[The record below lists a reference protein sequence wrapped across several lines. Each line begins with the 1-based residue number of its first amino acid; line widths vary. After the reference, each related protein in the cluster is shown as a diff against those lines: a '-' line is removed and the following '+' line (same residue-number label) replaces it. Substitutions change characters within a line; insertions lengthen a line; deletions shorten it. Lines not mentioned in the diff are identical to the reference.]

1 MTRAASRELLTGQRR
16 VIMTTKTMMMIRAR
30 VLGNYPRTNQRD
42 QEAQKHDRGRD
53 ILTFAQDTPPHSKR
67 QPTNLTPKNVTP
79 TQQNSGSSGNNTK
92 SQNNHH
98 WITPGSFLYRTYYN
112 QPYRILWKNF
122 ETEDSSRKEE
132 AEQEERLD
140 GWELILGSKDE
151 PQLGID
157 TDEDNEREEEGE
169 DEGDDEEEGD
179 LDEEETVNIRGRGHS
194 NREFVQNLT
203 MSSGSR
209 TFGKNLFQ
217 KISKKMNSLS
227 QRHHNR
233 SFSAPQKNHRR
244 LGLESIFHQK
254 PSSSS
259 SPSPSSEQ
267 FNEVNDQPG
276 DKQITQN
283 QETHNNQSLT
293 INLPISPTLS
303 DQAVISKPLN
313 KFETVA
319 NILNL
324 SILSV
329 SPGVKFPLPYSLE
342 QLLQIQCPEMK
353 QGLQDDP
360 KSIVER
366 SRIGLSLM
374 MKNNVSIEGFLR
386 HQSIQFLLQRV
397 VIDSYNQS
405 IKRVENLDWNCWK
418 YYDRHCSNLR
428 NKTLKGILSGTLQEV
443 ILKLFKTLDLSDDL
457 NTSENENEI
466 LVLTH
471 NNSRISISLQEDK
484 DCILLSAADELNS
497 HIFVSSVIKT
507 SRLYEVKFPKSID
520 FNLLELIKEDDCEE
534 ENNGEDVAQLRN
546 EIEEFFDSLFD
557 RVLMIDD
564 LLGKYE
570 ERFEKTSTNSLDDS
584 LERSLTKG
592 DGTIESCEHL
602 SQQYKVQDSDRI
614 SLDLPEPRVLIPF
627 YAQEGHHA
635 LPADNSVIVRER
647 ELASVVAF
655 TLSSGDYKRQFQSYQ
670 EPSRRPI
677 YGAASK
683 AHSYHLPT
691 LNAPI
696 DRPNTQTKR
705 DFSLPILSSQAM
717 LDATSPT
724 FLQAQVNLLAD
735 KLFSDPD
742 DELGKFGK
750 NCDYS
755 SQIGYRKPPR
765 AGRSILSLK
774 GLSNQRSFDM
784 GSLRSLVSSR
794 VTSPNPNYEVDPLA
808 QAGQSVDIQD
818 GEDRVL
824 NELIKSSEPSS
835 TALSSTLQQS
845 SVPPAPVA
853 ALLSR
858 TGRSDPSTVSISHM
872 QTLGV
877 VESSSKGKSQRI
889 KLKSRSSH
897 QSPNTILLSDRETS
911 GTEEEGVGLG
921 ERWKLKK
928 DELEESSIET
938 LSDENENF
946 LTEAEKTPPT
956 NKLLNQANNGNSS
969 HQGNLTTPNS
979 TTSTPSSRLISPFQ
993 GFWKT
998 SKGSG
1003 RHRIGSGTEGEE
1015 GDDEEELV
1023 VTEEEDQEDFV
1034 RKMKKTKTKADQEGE
1049 TPHIKYKLD
1058 HGSKEI
1064 SCTVWY
1070 ADEFERLRRG
1080 LGLNEEELIKSL
1092 SRSKDYEP
1100 VGGKSRSK
1108 FIISKDSK
1116 FILKGLINDNY
1127 WNESERESLLE
1138 LLPNYFNYL
1147 FKGQDDD
1154 EKDDEEKHENGH
1166 HPSYGCSG
1174 GMMVKILG
1182 YYSIKVKTKK
1192 NYEKEDLKEKQEEA
1206 EVSYNSDV
1214 DRSTVDH
1221 NLDKDKLNK
1230 TLDGEEEDYIL
1241 MENIFFGKN
1250 IERKFDLKG
1259 ISNRFCKEN
1268 KKYDSDQEKLK
1279 FHTRKDGEGTKDAVD
1294 KGEKSIFEI
1303 HFGREIFE
1311 KNFTGWDGNWIA
1323 GFNLAKMIES
1333 KSKRVFKSYYYSN
1346 TNENNSMKNPKVS
1359 LATSSMATVKGRLY
1373 NNNNK
1378 SEDLVTILPPD
1389 LYENRLKKFVEKN
1402 FVSAPEKW
1410 SRMNK
1415 LKSEVVIKE
1424 DKNQPKT
1431 KNNNSKL
1438 ESQKSFDDLSK
1449 SMINIK
1455 SGFKRDEKKDFDN
1468 HEELGSKNYFHEEND
1483 ENYYSRLSPVF

>member
-1 MTRAASRELLTGQRR
+1 MIWFMKVLE
-16 VIMTTKTMMMIRAR
+16 MMIYDVR
-30 VLGNYPRTNQRD
+30 L
-42 QEAQKHDRGRD
+42 
-53 ILTFAQDTPPHSKR
+53 IC
-67 QPTNLTPKNVTP
+67 
-79 TQQNSGSSGNNTK
+79 QNPSCISHADDSSGFKTQRPK
-92 SQNNHH
+92 KMIRFYHLVSDDQTSQ
-98 WITPGSFLYRTYYN
+98 
-112 QPYRILWKNF
+112 
-122 ETEDSSRKEE
+122 
-132 AEQEERLD
+132 
-140 GWELILGSKDE
+140 
-151 PQLGID
+151 
-157 TDEDNEREEEGE
+157 
-169 DEGDDEEEGD
+169 
-179 LDEEETVNIRGRGHS
+179 
-194 NREFVQNLT
+194 
-203 MSSGSR
+203 
-209 TFGKNLFQ
+209 Q
-217 KISKKMNSLS
+217 KIVQKKL
-227 QRHHNR
+227 R
-233 SFSAPQKNHRR
+233 
-244 LGLESIFHQK
+244 I
-254 PSSSS
+254 
-259 SPSPSSEQ
+259 
-267 FNEVNDQPG
+267 EV
-276 DKQITQN
+276 
-283 QETHNNQSLT
+283 ET
-293 INLPISPTLS
+293 
-303 DQAVISKPLN
+303 
-313 KFETVA
+313 
-319 NILNL
+319 
-324 SILSV
+324 
-329 SPGVKFPLPYSLE
+329 
-342 QLLQIQCPEMK
+342 
-353 QGLQDDP
+353 
-360 KSIVER
+360 
-366 SRIGLSLM
+366 
-374 MKNNVSIEGFLR
+374 IE
-386 HQSIQFLLQRV
+386 
-397 VIDSYNQS
+397 
-405 IKRVENLDWNCWK
+405 
-418 YYDRHCSNLR
+418 
-428 NKTLKGILSGTLQEV
+428 
-443 ILKLFKTLDLSDDL
+443 
-457 NTSENENEI
+457 
-466 LVLTH
+466 
-471 NNSRISISLQEDK
+471 
-484 DCILLSAADELNS
+484 
-497 HIFVSSVIKT
+497 
-507 SRLYEVKFPKSID
+507 LYEVKFPKSID

-602 SQQYKVQDSDRI
+602 VNPQKLKTGPLNVSKSIINPTEVITVQEKRSLLNNFKQSLKNQKSQLLSQFEFIRSHNLNNLRKPFVDLIVRNRARLKSWESKHLSFLKKSQQYKVQDSDRI

-998 SKGSG
+998 SKGSE

-1323 GFNLAKMIES
+1323 GNLGNLILIRKES
-1333 KSKRVFKSYYYSN
+1333 K
-1346 TNENNSMKNPKVS
+1346 M
-1359 LATSSMATVKGRLY
+1359 MM
-1373 NNNNK
+1373 
-1378 SEDLVTILPPD
+1378 
-1389 LYENRLKKFVEKN
+1389 LKKLKRDLRFLKLNKKVDYSILVGIDSCNKEIVVGLIDVISKKEKQRKKERT
-1402 FVSAPEKW
+1402 ACLRLRYW
-1410 SRMNK
+1410 YNK
-1415 LKSEVVIKE
+1415 LVRKKERRKSI
-1424 DKNQPKT
+1424 D
-1431 KNNNSKL
+1431 
-1438 ESQKSFDDLSK
+1438 
-1449 SMINIK
+1449 I
-1455 SGFKRDEKKDFDN
+1455 
-1468 HEELGSKNYFHEEND
+1468 
-1483 ENYYSRLSPVF
+1483 